1 MAEQKQVIVP
11 DSPEVRRLAVLGS
24 LNADLTEAALALEL
38 ASEHTEAD
46 NDHDRALYRQLV
58 ALAVVVY
65 GRAQTK
71 SGARKA
77 LWSYVTV
84 PSNLVP
90 THEQVMKFRNRT
102 IAHSESENESTYVV
116 ADLTSDT
123 GSVTVDR
130 ALVVTTASPAPH
142 TFVHRFQA
150 LVAELQALL
159 KAEIEVARTAV
170 IASIDE
176 QQGSEL
182 WREGRRPQ
190 LVPRLIS
197 EWDPDSRRPPY
208 PTSHEIPVYLFD
220 DPQP

>member
-11 DSPEVRRLAVLGS
+11 DSPEVRRLAALGS
-24 LNADLTEAALALEL
+24 LNADLIEAALALDL
-38 ASEHTEAD
+38 ASKYAEAD

-90 THEQVMKFRNRT
+90 THDQVMKFRNRT
-102 IAHSESENESTYVV
+102 IAHSESESESTYVM
-116 ADLTSDT
+116 ADLTSDV
-123 GSVTVDR
+123 GSITVDR
-130 ALVVTTASPAPH
+130 ALVVTTASPSPRA
-142 TFVHRFQA
+142 FAHRFQA
-150 LVAELQALL
+150 LVAELQVLL
-159 KAEIEVARTAV
+159 KAEIEVARAAV
-170 IASIDE
+170 IASIDT
-176 QQGSEL
+176 QQSGDL
-182 WREGRRPQ
+182 WREGRQPQ
-190 LVPRLIS
+190 LMPRLIS
-197 EWDPDSRRPPY
+197 EWDPDTRRPPY